1 MKLCPACSRLYDD
14 DSLRFCLDDGGS
26 LVDKPAG
33 TGAPATLALPSSQ
46 SNIPTM
52 RQVFQPAPIQENQPS
67 RVAVNRK
74 RSMLPWLL
82 GTVALVLVGSTIVL
96 GVFLLRPKSALPWHL
111 TIELDQ
117 TTPDREA
124 AVKQTIAVLKSR
136 LDAFGVSNFEVLPQS
151 DGRILLNLPALNDPE
166 RLKQLI
172 TQGGRLELV
181 HVITPPSPA
190 PAQTYS
196 TKETAAASFVGGT
209 IPANRRVLP
218 YEDRD
223 GAQTP
228 GKWVVVEVPA
238 IINGN
243 ELRNASAARSSY
255 SEGDYNIQFSLNK
268 SGADKFG
275 AWTAANINEYI
286 AVVLNDEVKSV
297 AYIKSQITDQ
307 GEITG
312 RFTKQSAEDLAL
324 VLRTGALPAPVKL
337 ISETMDRPQ
346 K

>member
-1 MKLCPACSRLYDD
+1 
-14 DSLRFCLDDGGS
+14 
-26 LVDKPAG
+26 
-33 TGAPATLALPSSQ
+33 
-46 SNIPTM
+46 
-52 RQVFQPAPIQENQPS
+52 
-67 RVAVNRK
+67 
-74 RSMLPWLL
+74 MLPWLL

-166 RLKQLI
+166 RLKLLI
-172 TQGGRLELV
+172 TQGGRLELA
-181 HVITPPSPA
+181 HVVTPPSPA

-196 TKETAAASFVGGT
+196 TKEAAAASLVGGT
-209 IPANRRVLP
+209 IPAKRHILP
-218 YEDRD
+218 YQNSD
-223 GAQTP
+223 GEQTTA
-228 GKWVVVEVPA
+228 KWVVVEVPA
-238 IINGN
+238 IVNGN
-243 ELRNASAARSSY
+243 ELRDARAARSRTG
-255 SEGDYNIQFSLNK
+255 GDEYLIQFSLNK
-268 SGADKFG
+268 TGADTFG

-307 GEITG
+307 GEISG

-324 VLRTGALPAPVKL
+324 VLRTGALPGEVKL
-337 ISETMDRPQ
+337 ISETTD